1 MKHDYEH
8 GNLSGLR
15 SARSASNSVSIR
27 ERDEVLADLADAK
40 QTLNFE
46 HRSQVF
52 ARRAR
57 VAVIVYGCVAVLIM
71 LFAAGGFLPR
81 VEAIAFLGVS
91 AAAWLVAL
99 RFRTGTVPLYVS
111 FVFPA
116 MLTQSEYL
124 AEVERIRAGAGAG
137 GGSRFVI
144 VSLLFAAAAA
154 IQTLSVH
161 AEMAP
166 LLLCTLG
173 AAACG
178 AVGAGAIDGARKLWR
193 MPRVLLR
200 PTVLDALVSRA
211 WDAGA
216 TQITSA
222 DAVWMMAARLT
233 ERSANAN
240 HAVDSD

>member
-15 SARSASNSVSIR
+15 RAQRTLNSVSIR
-27 ERDEVLADLADAK
+27 GRDEVLADLADAK
-40 QTLNFE
+40 QALNFDL
-46 HRSQVF
+46 RSQVF
-52 ARRAR
+52 ARRAH
-57 VAVIVYGCVAVLIM
+57 AAAIIYGCVAVPIM
-71 LFAAGGFLPR
+71 LFAVGGFVTR
-81 VEAIAFLGVS
+81 VEALAFLGVS
-91 AAAWLVAL
+91 AVAWLVAL

-111 FVFPA
+111 FAFPA
-116 MLTQSEYL
+116 MLTRSEYL
-124 AEVERIRAGAGAG
+124 SEVERIRTGAGAG

-211 WDAGA
+211 WDSGA
-216 TQITSA
+216 TQIVSA

>member
-1 MKHDYEH
+1 MKHDYER

-15 SARSASNSVSIR
+15 SAQRASNSVSIR
-27 ERDEVLADLADAK
+27 GRDAVLADLADAK
-40 QTLNFE
+40 QTLNFA

-52 ARRAR
+52 ARSAR
-57 VAVIVYGCVAVLIM
+57 VAVIIYGCVAVLIM
-71 LFAAGGFLPR
+71 LFAAGGLVTR
-81 VEAIAFLGVS
+81 AEALAFLGIS

-99 RFRTGTVPLYVS
+99 RIRTGTVPLYVS
-111 FVFPA
+111 FAFPA
-116 MLTQSEYL
+116 MLTQSEYRS
-124 AEVERIRAGAGAG
+124 EVERIRTGAGAG

-144 VSLLFAAAAA
+144 VALLFAAAAA

-178 AVGAGAIDGARKLWR
+178 AVGAGAIDGARKLLR
-193 MPRVLLR
+193 MPRVLWR
-200 PTVLDALVSRA
+200 PTVLDALVSPA
-211 WDAGA
+211 WDSGA